1 MLHGKNGF
9 ATLSI
14 TAFPRRACFRRHS
27 GLSACLSARYPLPL
41 MKKNE
46 QMRHSERKR
55 VELDFQ
61 WPEVPFNIVLVEP
74 SIPPNTGNISRL
86 CAATGTKL
94 HLVEPLGFDLSEK
107 QVRRAG
113 LDYWDSVD
121 LTTYPDLDA
130 FFEQNPNGRKYYFST
145 AGNQS
150 YSEVHYA
157 PGNYLIFGNETVGLP
172 DDLLAAHPEQVCNIP
187 IKLDCVRS
195 LNLSNCAAIVLYE
208 AMRQINRLNLNT
220 D

>member
-1 MLHGKNGF
+1 
-9 ATLSI
+9 
-14 TAFPRRACFRRHS
+14 
-27 GLSACLSARYPLPL
+27 

-46 QMRHSERKR
+46 PMRHSERKR

-61 WPEVPFNIVLVEP
+61 WPEVSFNIVLVEP

-107 QVRRAG
+107 RLRRAG
-113 LDYWDSVD
+113 LDYWESVN
-121 LTTYPDLDA
+121 LTTYPDLDT
-130 FFEQNPNGRKYYFST
+130 FSEQNPEGRKFFFST
-145 AGNQS
+145 AGKQNFH
-150 YSEVHYA
+150 EVDYQ
-157 PGNYLIFGNETVGLP
+157 PGDYLIFGNEAVGLP
-172 DDLLAAHPEQVCNIP
+172 DELLAAHPENVCNIP

-208 AMRQINRLNLNT
+208 ALRQLNFGNSEK
-220 D
+220 

>member
-1 MLHGKNGF
+1 
-9 ATLSI
+9 
-14 TAFPRRACFRRHS
+14 
-27 GLSACLSARYPLPL
+27 

-94 HLVEPLGFDLSEK
+94 HLVEPLGFDLSERRL
-107 QVRRAG
+107 RRAG

-121 LTTYPDLDA
+121 LYTYPDMET
-130 FFEQNPNGRKYYFST
+130 FFEQNVDGKKYFFST
-145 AGNQS
+145 AGHQN
-150 YSEVHYA
+150 YSEVEYA
-157 PGNYLIFGNETVGLP
+157 PGDYLIFGNEAVGLP
-172 DDLLAAHPEQVCNIP
+172 DDLLAAHSEKVCNIP

-208 AMRQINRLNLNT
+208 ALQKINR
-220 D
+220 

>member
-1 MLHGKNGF
+1 
-9 ATLSI
+9 
-14 TAFPRRACFRRHS
+14 
-27 GLSACLSARYPLPL
+27 

-55 VELDFQ
+55 IELDFQ
-61 WPEVPFNIVLVEP
+61 WPEVPLNIVLIEP

-86 CAATGTKL
+86 CAATETRL

-107 QVRRAG
+107 QLRRAG

-121 LTTYPDLDA
+121 LTTYPNLDG
-130 FFEQNPNGRKYYFST
+130 FFEQNPEGSKYFFST
-145 AGNQS
+145 AGNQN
-150 YSEVHYA
+150 YSEVDYA
-157 PGNYLIFGNETVGLP
+157 PGDYLIFGNETVGLP

-208 AMRQINRLNLNT
+208 ALRKINR
-220 D
+220 